1 MELSTV
7 ARVRRSAGTF
17 SSLGRALLRRSTPL
31 DLDAY
36 RNGTGFKVM
45 SMLRPVKDIGNPRT
59 LTRGVLTLVP
69 GEPITWKGGNS
80 VQVLTGPF
88 QLNDTGAKVPMAA
101 SFGKFLLSTEHQ
113 DYELTMPK
121 LDQDLVRLAMD
132 IEA

>member
-17 SSLGRALLRRSTPL
+17 SSVARSVLRRSTPL

-36 RNGTGFKVM
+36 RNGTGFKVI
-45 SMLRPVKDIGNPRT
+45 SMLRPVEDIGNPRT
-59 LTRGVLTLVP
+59 LARGVLTLVP
-69 GEPITWKGGNS
+69 GEPVTWKGRTG

-88 QLNDTGAKVPMAA
+88 QLNDTGAKVPFAGG
-101 SFGKFLLSTEHQ
+101 FGKFMLSAEQQ

-121 LDQDLVRLAMD
+121 LDQDLVRLALG